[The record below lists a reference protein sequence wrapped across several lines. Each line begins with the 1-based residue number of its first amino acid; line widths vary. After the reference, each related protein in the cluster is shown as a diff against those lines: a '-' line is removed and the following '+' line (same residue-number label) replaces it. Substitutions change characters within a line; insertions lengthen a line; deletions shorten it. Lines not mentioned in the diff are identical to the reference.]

1 MPRFVF
7 TLLLVALFLS
17 GCAPAAVVQGDFFE
31 CAPGNQLVVCPVGQQ
46 PVNREC
52 KNVGSGETTLQMGV
66 CA

>member
-1 MPRFVF
+1 MRVF
-7 TLLLVALFLS
+7 IILACSALFLS
-17 GCAPAAVVQGDFFE
+17 GCAAGVQGDFFE

-52 KNVGSGETTLQMGV
+52 KNVGSGETTIPMGV